1 MKPTIH
7 EIIAHVAEHY
17 GITKTEAN
25 EIMRTPTHPLTLRDQ
40 LAIGAI
46 QGMLAHS
53 TRYRPLDPNANWHEA
68 ITAEGYQ
75 IADAALKERLK

>member
-7 EIIAHVAEHY
+7 EIINHVAEHY
-17 GITKTEAN
+17 GITRTEAN
-25 EIMRTPTHPLTLRDQ
+25 AIMRTPTHPATLRDD
-40 LAIGAI
+40 LAIAAI

-53 TRYRPLDPNANWHEA
+53 TRYRPLNANTPWHEA
-68 ITAEGYQ
+68 MTNEAYQ